1 MSVGVGY
8 VAGER
13 RATANAPRPTS
24 ASIVTKQPTS
34 RKTSAARYYW
44 PTREPHFDGLIDSTD
59 KFRSRRVGSSA
70 SDREMRACRDGRDRD
85 AKSAFSPVEEK
96 IRANGARGIRA
107 RADVGDDAHEAD
119 AARGRRRDPPEVGRA
134 ALRQPATPHRCVSR
148 RNRRLPPGEQRP
160 TGALFS
166 RRGAEKRRASRGR
179 SGKSD
184 ALARRGRAPRA
195 RRRELGHLERPRARR
210 RARTH
215 PHRCLFV
222 PRGTRQN
229 IFSSRESDINARKS
243 DAASQ
248 SVSLEQTRESV
259 CFVFF
264 SILFLSRILY
274 RSR

>member
-1 MSVGVGY
+1 MV
-8 VAGER
+8 E
-13 RATANAPRPTS
+13 T
-24 ASIVTKQPTS
+24 
-34 RKTSAARYYW
+34 
-44 PTREPHFDGLIDSTD
+44 
-59 KFRSRRVGSSA
+59 
-70 SDREMRACRDGRDRD
+70 D

-229 IFSSRESDINARKS
+229 IFSSKENLMSTRENLMRRVSLSVLKNAR
-243 DAASQ
+243 
-248 SVSLEQTRESV
+248 VRLFR
-259 CFVFF
+259 
-264 SILFLSRILY
+264 LFLNSFPFAHLISLSLTPVPPPPRLAHHTT
-274 RSR
+274 